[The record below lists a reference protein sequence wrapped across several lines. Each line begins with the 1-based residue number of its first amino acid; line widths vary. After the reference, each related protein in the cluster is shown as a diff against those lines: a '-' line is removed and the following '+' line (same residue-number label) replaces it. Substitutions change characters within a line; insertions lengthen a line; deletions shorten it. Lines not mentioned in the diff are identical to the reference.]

1 MKAYLSLGSNIGSR
15 HRLIQTAIR
24 LIGERVGRCE
34 ALSSLHETR
43 PVGFSSDNM
52 FLNAVVV
59 IETTLSPTEVLNKT
73 QQIEAELGR
82 THKSVAGTYSD
93 RPMDIDIL
101 FMGDTVINTP
111 DLQIP
116 HPRLHERRF
125 VLAPLVEVASEVVHP
140 VSGLTAGDM
149 LSQLNHQTTITEPAF
164 SQQLLQDIRHLLSE
178 LSSTPHPLSEEYLHH
193 ILRSENTHL
202 FVLYDEEQQLS
213 GMATVCLCASP
224 TGVKAWVED
233 VVVSAASRG
242 RGYGRQLVNKCI
254 ETARMGDAQKVMLTS
269 RPSREAANR
278 LYRSMGFVPRE
289 TNVYSLDLHTAVDH
303 QSEPN

>member
-15 HRLIQTAIR
+15 HRLIQTAVR
-24 LIGERVGRCE
+24 LIGERVGQCE

-52 FLNAVVV
+52 FLNAVVE
-59 IETTLSPTEVLNKT
+59 IETTLLPTEVLNKT

-82 THKSVAGTYSD
+82 THKSVAETYSD

-101 FMGDTVINTP
+101 FMGDMVINTP

-140 VSGLTAGDM
+140 VSGLPAGEM
-149 LSQLNHQTTITEPAF
+149 LSQLNHQTAITEPAF

-178 LSSTPHPLSEEYLHH
+178 LSSTPHPLSEEYLNH
-193 ILRSENTHL
+193 ILRSENSHL
-202 FVLYDEEQQLS
+202 YVLYDEEQQLS

-254 ETARMGDAQKVMLTS
+254 EAARMGGAQKVMLTS

>member
-15 HRLIQTAIR
+15 HRLIQTAVR
-24 LIGERVGRCE
+24 LIGERVGKCE

-59 IETTLSPTEVLNKT
+59 IETTLLPTEVLNKT

-82 THKSVAGTYSD
+82 THKSVVGTYSD

-140 VSGLTAGDM
+140 VSGLTAGEM

-178 LSSTPHPLSEEYLHH
+178 LSSTPHPLLEEYLHH

-202 FVLYDEEQQLS
+202 FVLYNEELQLS

-254 ETARMGDAQKVMLTS
+254 EAARMGGAQKVMLTS

>member
-1 MKAYLSLGSNIGSR
+1 
-15 HRLIQTAIR
+15 
-24 LIGERVGRCE
+24 
-34 ALSSLHETR
+34 
-43 PVGFSSDNM
+43 M
-52 FLNAVVV
+52 FLNAVVE

-101 FMGDTVINTP
+101 FIGVMVINTP

-140 VSGLTAGDM
+140 VSGLTADEM

-193 ILRSENTHL
+193 ILMSENTHL
-202 FVLYDEEQQLS
+202 YVLYDEEQQLS

-254 ETARMGDAQKVMLTS
+254 EAARMGGAQKVMLTS
-269 RPSREAANR
+269 RSSREAANR